1 MRKGTVWGGLLLAV
15 GPLSVGCGGTI
26 TEAPTELASRED
38 AIWMCDGTR
47 GFLIDC
53 YADAALTQWIG
64 LYECICM
71 PDGSG
76 GVYSEGSCLQTSRYK
91 VTSYVGAC
99 YPTSP

>member
-1 MRKGTVWGGLLLAV
+1 MRKGTVLGGLLLAV
-15 GPLSVGCGGTI
+15 GSLSVGCGGTI

-38 AIWMCDGTR
+38 AIWMCDGTQ

-64 LYECICM
+64 FYECICKT
-71 PDGSG
+71 DGSG
-76 GVYSEGSCLQTSRYK
+76 GVSSYGTCLQTSKYK
-91 VTSYVGAC
+91 VTSNVVAC